1 MQWCPERGRR
11 DPTSPGG
18 ARGSSFRA
26 VKLHTGVI
34 RLFSF
39 ARRGRYAGLARF
51 RAFRERYRPNGELL
65 VYAAR
70 PELARTR
77 ALRIPEGI
85 ALREMDADAIAL
97 NPGVYASSASN
108 ARMCLAGGGQCF
120 VGIVANEVVLRMWT
134 LLLDDA
140 GTDRLAQGAS
150 AFGPTVFVH
159 DCWTNPEFR
168 GRSIYASGL
177 RWLADELHGTGVRQ
191 LILTI
196 APGNVSAIRACEK
209 GGFSR
214 VAAFPLA
221 PSSAPGG
228 VAVGAAPALDV
239 NRSVAQT
246 DSDDRQLPPA
256 ALLHV
261 LADVMKLRGSA
272 WIVGTGHSMHPTLR
286 DGDAVL
292 IVPPRQVARGE
303 IVLFVKHGLPVV
315 HRVIAVENR
324 TLRTRGDA
332 ARLLDGW
339 IENADVVG
347 VAVARSPYSPRPGG
361 AGSVFKLIAS
371 SDGGSRLGPI
381 TPLLPTLRF
390 GGRAFLRFLGSRG
403 LLFARRVMLGMPPR
417 LRVVL
422 RGQGRGMSARQ

>member
-1 MQWCPERGRR
+1 MA
-11 DPTSPGG
+11 GG
-18 ARGSSFRA
+18 LAEARQARTCQE
-26 VKLHTGVI
+26 VKPHTGLA
-34 RLFSF
+34 RFLFL

-51 RAFRERYRPNGELL
+51 RAFRERYRPIGELL

-70 PELARTR
+70 PESDRAR
-77 ALRIPEGI
+77 ALRIPAGI
-85 ALREMDADAIAL
+85 VFRELDADAIAL
-97 NPGVYASSASN
+97 NPGAYASSASN
-108 ARMCLAGGGQCF
+108 ARMCLAGGGRCF
-120 VGIVANEVVLRMWT
+120 IGIVANEVVLRMWT
-134 LLLDDA
+134 LRLDDA

-159 DCWTNPEFR
+159 DCWTSPEFR
-168 GRSIYASGL
+168 GRSIYAFGL

-191 LILTI
+191 LVMTI

-228 VAVGAAPALDV
+228 VAAGAAPALDV

-261 LADVMKLRGSA
+261 VADVMRIRGSA

-292 IVPPRQVARGE
+292 IVPPRQPVRGE

-315 HRVIAVENR
+315 HRVIAVRNG
-324 TLRTRGDA
+324 TLQTRGDA
-332 ARLLDGW
+332 ARLLDAW

-390 GGRAFLRFLGSRG
+390 GARAFLRFLGDRG
-403 LLFARRVMLGMPPR
+403 LLFARRVMLGMQQR
-417 LRVVL
+417 LRL
-422 RGQGRGMSARQ
+422 GWRGKGRGMPARQ